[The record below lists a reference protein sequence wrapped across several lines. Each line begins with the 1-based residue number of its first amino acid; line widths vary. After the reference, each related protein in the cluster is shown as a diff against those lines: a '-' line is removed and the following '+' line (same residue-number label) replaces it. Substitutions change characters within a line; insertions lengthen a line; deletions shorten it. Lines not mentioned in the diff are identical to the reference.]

1 MILANDVLI
10 FYLIAYLL
18 GSIPTAVWIGRV
30 FYGIDV
36 RDHGSKNAG
45 ATNTYRVLGPKAAIP
60 VLLIDILKGFTATS
74 LIHLYPELIPNET
87 SAFVIVKALCGALAV
102 VGHLFPVFA
111 GFRGGKGV
119 ATLFGMVIGL
129 FPAAAGMALISFILT
144 YLISNYVSLGSIFA
158 SFTFSIAVLFVFK
171 DERSAMIIFSLLQ
184 FILILFTHRKNIVRL
199 KNGEEKKIYVFS
211 KRRSL

>member
-1 MILANDVLI
+1 MIIANDVLI
-10 FYLIAYLL
+10 LYLIAYLL

-36 RDHGSKNAG
+36 REHGSKNAG

-129 FPAAAGMALISFILT
+129 FPQAAGMALISFILT
-144 YLISNYVSLGSIFA
+144 YLISNYVSLGSILA

-184 FILILFTHRKNIVRL
+184 FILILFTHRKNLVRL

>member
-10 FYLIAYLL
+10 LYLVAYLL

-36 RDHGSKNAG
+36 REHGSKNAG

-60 VLLIDILKGFTATS
+60 VLFIDILKGFTATS

-129 FPAAAGMALISFILT
+129 FPQAAGLALLIFILT
-144 YLISNYVSLGSIFA
+144 YLISNYVSLGSILA
-158 SFTFSIAVLFVFK
+158 SLTFSLAVLFVFR

-211 KRRSL
+211 KKRSL